1 MNRKLLPLFLAAAAV
16 AGFGCSSSPRSN
28 ASRPA
33 PTPTPGPGNLS
44 RVNPYVVEET
54 DTYTIQR
61 YPKEEYIRVDDRHIK
76 HPILGGKIEF
86 FREDDRYYYV
96 SVPKRIPE
104 EEALKSPAGPPPFSS
119 AS

>member
-1 MNRKLLPLFLAAAAV
+1 VNRKLLPLFFAAAA
-16 AGFGCSSSPRSN
+16 AAAAAAGCSSAPGSN

-33 PTPTPGPGNLS
+33 PTPTPGALA

-61 YPKEEYIRVDDRHIK
+61 YPKEEYIRVDDHHIK
-76 HPILGGKIEF
+76 HPILGFNIEF

-96 SVPKRIPE
+96 SVPKRIP
-104 EEALKSPAGPPPFSS
+104 
-119 AS
+119 